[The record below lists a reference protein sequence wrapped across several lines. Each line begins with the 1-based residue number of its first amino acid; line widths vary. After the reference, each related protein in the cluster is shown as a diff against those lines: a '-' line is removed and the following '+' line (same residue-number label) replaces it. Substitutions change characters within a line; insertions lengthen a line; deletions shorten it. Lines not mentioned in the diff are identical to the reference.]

1 MIEKLNNFRSR
12 KLLDA
17 AKGQSCQNC
26 GADDGTIVCAHSNLY
41 EDGKGKGMKA
51 DDLMTAHLC
60 CRCHEWYD
68 QRKHGQDPS
77 GDFVGCPS
85 TYINGKDCTVDVWQ
99 EMWDRAFKRTIRHL
113 GKTGVLKV
121 A

>member
-60 CRCHEWYD
+60 IKCHSWYD
-68 QRKHGQDPS
+68 LKLSGCDPT
-77 GDFVGCPS
+77 GDFFP
-85 TYINGKDCTVDVWQ
+85 TPDERQ
-99 EMWDRAFKRTIRHL
+99 QMWDRAFKRTIRHL

>member
-17 AKGQSCQNC
+17 ARGQSCQNC

-60 CRCHEWYD
+60 VRCHEWYD
-68 QRKHGQDPS
+68 QRKSAECPA
-77 GDFVGCPS
+77 GDFSGFH
-85 TYINGKDCTVDVWQ
+85 DEHQ

>member
-60 CRCHEWYD
+60 ARCHDWYD
-68 QRKHGQDPS
+68 QRLPFPDPTTDFS
-77 GDFVGCPS
+77 GSRDH
-85 TYINGKDCTVDVWQ
+85 Q

>member
-1 MIEKLNNFRSR
+1 MIEKLNNFRSK
-12 KLLDA
+12 KLTQA
-17 AKGQSCQNC
+17 AKDQACQNC
-26 GADDGTIVCAHSNLY
+26 GAEDGTIVCAHSNLY

-60 CRCHEWYD
+60 VRCHDWYD
-68 QRKHGQDPS
+68 QRKTTQDPS
-77 GDFVGCPS
+77 GGF
-85 TYINGKDCTVDVWQ
+85 NGETIYENDDPHQ

-113 GKTGVLKV
+113 GQTGVLKV

>member
-60 CRCHEWYD
+60 DRCHVWYD
-68 QRKHGQDPS
+68 QRKIGPDPT
-77 GDFVGCPS
+77 GDFFGTNYCASGMLVRD
-85 TYINGKDCTVDVWQ
+85 TAWQ

-113 GKTGVLKV
+113 GKTGVLRV